1 LRGRLSPIAKPRR
14 AAEANEEPDQF
25 IAHIA
30 DQLQR
35 WAPVSVRRLFGGQ
48 GIYRGGRM
56 FAFIRRDT
64 LYLRTDD
71 INRPDFEAAGM
82 GPLRVGKADNARI
95 ALSYHEAPA
104 EILDEPE
111 RLAQWAERAYAAALR
126 RDAAKVKRAET
137 AARRN
142 SRNRTRRPPLKRR
155 KD

>member
-1 LRGRLSPIAKPRR
+1 MD
-14 AAEANEEPDQF
+14 AERDQF
-25 IAHIA
+25 ISFVT
-30 DQLQR
+30 DQLRR

-48 GIYRGGRM
+48 GIYRGERM

-71 INRPDFEAAGM
+71 INRPDFMAAGM
-82 GPLRVGKADNARI
+82 GPLRVGKPGKARI

-111 RLAQWAERAYAAALR
+111 QLVQWAERAFAAALR
-126 RDAAKVKRAET
+126 RDEAK
-137 AARRN
+137 ARRAPRARRAA
-142 SRNRTRRPPLKRR
+142 RNRTRRPPLKRR